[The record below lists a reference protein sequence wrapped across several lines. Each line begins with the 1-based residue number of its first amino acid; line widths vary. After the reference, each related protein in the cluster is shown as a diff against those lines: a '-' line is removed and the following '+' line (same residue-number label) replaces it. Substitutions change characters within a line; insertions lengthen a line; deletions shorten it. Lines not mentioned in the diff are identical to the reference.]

1 MSRGIMPRRKLTFIE
16 QNGRIRVKMM
26 TAQEAFESDRE
37 ELGTV
42 AALDNWFERRQPVW
56 LLISRGNKG

>member
-1 MSRGIMPRRKLTFIE
+1 VKGVIPRRKLTFIE
-16 QNGRIRVKMM
+16 QNGRIRVRMM
-26 TAQEAFESDRE
+26 TEQEAFESDCE

-42 AALDNWFERRQPVW
+42 AALDNWFDRRQPVW